1 MSARNAKEKVIMK
14 KILRHFNWWVVVGIV
29 AFAVLL
35 GVFNNLRVY
44 EEQRGNWLGGPVVMT
59 EE

>member
-1 MSARNAKEKVIMK
+1 MK

-44 EEQRGNWLGGPVVMT
+44 EEQRVNWLGGPVVMT